1 MAKWIVA
8 AVGVL
13 VFASLMQIGCKEEMV
28 GAPCVPETDRGDFS
42 ANLEGTTWSIE
53 TRSVQCDTRLCVTKT
68 APNPVADEVIA
79 ACVAAAGASGGADAG
94 TGTAE
99 EIMAACWE
107 SEGGAVQ
114 AKYSF
119 CSCRCKDI
127 AGHTYNT
134 NPDKYDYLCEC
145 PPNTKCVDVL
155 SDIEE
160 APDKVKGSY
169 CVPNCIAG
177 GECYPQPNDDGDL
190 TNYMCTPSKD
200 SEKPWQWACSEFDPT
215 PSEEE

>member
-1 MAKWIVA
+1 MAKWIIA
-8 AVGVL
+8 ATGALVL
-13 VFASLMQIGCKEEMV
+13 VSLLQLGCKDQMV
-28 GAPCVPETDRGDFS
+28 GAPCIPETDKGDFS
-42 ANLEGTTWSIE
+42 ATLSGTTWSIE
-53 TRSVQCDTRLCVTKT
+53 TRSVQCETRLCVTETKENT
-68 APNPVADEVIA
+68 GISSETQA
-79 ACVAAAGASGGADAG
+79 ACEADPSV
-94 TGTAE
+94 E
-99 EIMAACWE
+99 NCWA

>member
-8 AVGVL
+8 AVGAL

-28 GAPCVPETDRGDFS
+28 GAPCIPETDKGDFS
-42 ANLEGTTWSIE
+42 ANLSGTTWSIE
-53 TRSVQCDTRLCVTKT
+53 TRSVQCETRLCLTKT
-68 APNPVADEVIA
+68 APNPIDTNFLA
-79 ACVAAAGASGGADAG
+79 ACEADGG
-94 TGTAE
+94 
-99 EIMAACWE
+99 MATCWE
-107 SEGGAVQ
+107 GEGGVVQ

-155 SDIEE
+155 SDIEA

-177 GECYPQPNDDGDL
+177 GECFPQLDEDSKL
-190 TNYMCTPSKD
+190 VNYMCMPSKD
-200 SEKPWQWACSEFDPT
+200 SEKPWQWTCSEFET
-215 PSEEE
+215 SSSEE

>member
-1 MAKWIVA
+1 MAKWILA
-8 AVGVL
+8 ALGAL
-13 VFASLMQIGCKEEMV
+13 VFASLLQLGCKEEMV
-28 GAPCVPETDRGDFS
+28 GAPCIPETDKGAFS
-42 ANLEGTTWSIE
+42 ATLSGTTWSIE
-53 TRSVQCDTRLCVTKT
+53 TRSVQCETRLCVTKT
-68 APNPVADEVIA
+68 QSLEGLVSAEQVA
-79 ACVAAAGASGGADAG
+79 ACLAASPADKNVL
-94 TGTAE
+94 E
-99 EIMAACWE
+99 ECWE
-107 SEGGAVQ
+107 GDDGPVQ

-127 AGHTYNT
+127 AGHTVNT

-177 GECYPQPNDDGDL
+177 GECFPQPNDDGDF
-190 TNYMCTPSKD
+190 TNYVCTPSKD
-200 SEKPWQWACSEFDPT
+200 SEKPWQWACSEFDP
-215 PSEEE
+215 SSGE